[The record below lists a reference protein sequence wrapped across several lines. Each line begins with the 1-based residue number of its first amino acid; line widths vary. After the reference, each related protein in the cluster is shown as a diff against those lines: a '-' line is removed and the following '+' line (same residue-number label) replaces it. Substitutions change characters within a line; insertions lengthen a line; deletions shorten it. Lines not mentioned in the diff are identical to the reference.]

1 MPTVS
6 IKAHYDGTQVLLDE
20 PVEIPANSPLIV
32 TVLPVEDAP
41 MDRDSQA
48 IAKQALS
55 EAYGD
60 DEPEYSDADL
70 TR

>member
-1 MPTVS
+1 
-6 IKAHYDGTQVLLDE
+6 
-20 PVEIPANSPLIV
+20 
-32 TVLPVEDAP
+32 

-60 DEPEYSDADL
+60 DEPEYSDDDL